1 MNSVGKCFLKELGN
15 SIHENHNLFELFSR
29 MMNKQ
34 LHDVK
39 QQLDQA
45 QRRVMEAEA
54 QNSKLKEVIAKY
66 QTQSRRMS
74 PAGSGLF
81 RPIVSPV
88 VSRKRTS
95 PTDMFNQS
103 QCSNGSRSDHRG
115 SLGIL
120 NPMTP
125 APLKQNNA
133 FEKIGRRVTDNFR
146 SPPSSRSSLTY
157 KASRS
162 DRRPF

>member
-1 MNSVGKCFLKELGN
+1 
-15 SIHENHNLFELFSR
+15 
-29 MMNKQ
+29 MNKQ

-45 QRRVMEAEA
+45 QRRAMEAEA
-54 QNSKLKEVIAKY
+54 QNAKLKDVIAKY

-95 PTDMFNQS
+95 ATDMFNQS

-115 SLGIL
+115 SVAGIL

-133 FEKIGRRVTDNFR
+133 FENIGRRRVTGNFT
-146 SPPSSRSSLTY
+146 PPSSRSSLTY